1 MAYTGYIMCLVCSDN
16 CITVGCHESPMLA
29 TVVLLSS
36 LTCSDFA
43 QNTPLLTQ
51 PTAAAA
57 AGAHMVIADQ
67 QFVLLALLLQRRP

>member
-57 AGAHMVIADQ
+57 GAHMVIADQ